1 MNDRPP
7 LQPKDDLRPR
17 FARADPD
24 SAPKTSFKATPTAVA
39 TRPNDAAGAITSNE
53 QLLAEIRAL
62 QPEAP
67 SPRPERTP
75 VDLNGIQPTF
85 LLLGAASYGLASAFG
100 FQFAV
105 WAAGFFESHPL
116 DEDAFYVVARLSTVA
131 RAVVVAM
138 AALGTGVTAI
148 ASIGQLALM
157 AQVMDGIRK
166 GELDPSKERVDPYG
180 GRKQGELEKM
190 LRLMLGDKLAGL

>member
-1 MNDRPP
+1 MLPLIAVALGWARSLPAAPAAARPIIVMNDRPP

-131 RAVVVAM
+131 RVCRRVSSPQTSELHDAPLSCAM
-138 AALGTGVTAI
+138 
-148 ASIGQLALM
+148 
-157 AQVMDGIRK
+157 
-166 GELDPSKERVDPYG
+166 
-180 GRKQGELEKM
+180 
-190 LRLMLGDKLAGL
+190 